1 MRKQFSASTLC
12 ISDLTIRNNQQHYRG
27 TGQFFIYN
35 QLVSQAFVSNT
46 HFSNNE
52 QFSFFKASQGSQLRF
67 SNVSCLSSSILEFE
81 NNVDLQ
87 EQEAR
92 NKMTCLFSQNLYNQ
106 TLQNM
111 RVQNMSVKNCDII
124 YIDNS
129 ALPKSYLKISDSS
142 FTDNYLLTQTTFEL
156 AAIIRIHSNQYLETQ
171 VINCTVSNNELHAD
185 ITNILLKSAQ
195 FLVLDNYMGKILISQ
210 SQFLNGL
217 SNSFNNFLVLY
228 TLEIEISGCQF
239 QNSSYLSGVPAQQ
252 ATELEARQFINEG
265 GFISAM
271 CKSLRIAN
279 SSFDQT
285 IAYQGGFMYL
295 QSFASS
301 LTLSIESSN
310 FSAAIVRKQGA
321 IFTIIQY
328 YNTLTL
334 QILDSNFSDIVCLD
348 EQPGSMVHFDFR
360 VKGLDKSVVMSQV
373 RFTNLFSNYSPVG
386 IDLVA
391 LSSPNTNFSILNSS
405 FSYSSDSSVAHLL
418 STKYSVSFLNLGY
431 CRLNL
436 SDLLIFKPTGM
447 SYDSVL
453 LTLSHANISI
463 DGFSLVDFGPAAG
476 KLVDIADSEVAVN
489 RMSVSG
495 LVSPPFESGLL
506 RNL

>member
-1 MRKQFSASTLC
+1 
-12 ISDLTIRNNQQHYRG
+12 
-27 TGQFFIYN
+27 
-35 QLVSQAFVSNT
+35 
-46 HFSNNE
+46 
-52 QFSFFKASQGSQLRF
+52 
-67 SNVSCLSSSILEFE
+67 
-81 NNVDLQ
+81 
-87 EQEAR
+87 
-92 NKMTCLFSQNLYNQ
+92 
-106 TLQNM
+106 
-111 RVQNMSVKNCDII
+111 
-124 YIDNS
+124 
-129 ALPKSYLKISDSS
+129 
-142 FTDNYLLTQTTFEL
+142 
-156 AAIIRIHSNQYLETQ
+156 
-171 VINCTVSNNELHAD
+171 
-185 ITNILLKSAQ
+185 
-195 FLVLDNYMGKILISQ
+195 
-210 SQFLNGL
+210 
-217 SNSFNNFLVLY
+217 
-228 TLEIEISGCQF
+228 
-239 QNSSYLSGVPAQQ
+239 
-252 ATELEARQFINEG
+252 
-265 GFISAM
+265 M

-334 QILDSNFSDIVCLD
+334 QILDSNFSDIICLD

-405 FSYSSDSSVAHLL
+405 FSYSSDSSIAHLL

-431 CRLNL
+431 CTLNL
-436 SDLLIFKPTGM
+436 SDLLIFKPIGM

-453 LTLSHANISI
+453 LTLSHANVSI
-463 DGFSLVDFGPAAG
+463 DGFSLVDFGPVAG
-476 KLVDIADSEVAVN
+476 KLVDIAYSEVAVN
-489 RMSVSG
+489 RMSVSR